1 MSEHSPAPTSTRS
14 VYGFVL
20 YITNYTLLLIYLIWA
35 YIPTPWL
42 HALGLTYWPQK
53 YWAVAIPVYICC
65 CILIFALLLY
75 PGINLMMTPD
85 LSSIQTIT
93 DEHARIPK
101 PAVRG
106 SIPPIYDIPISEVC
120 HKLYLKK
127 NLRMNKITLR
137 MLFKYYACSLKGIFL
152 HKMGYIV

>member
-93 DEHARIPK
+93 DEHARTPK
-101 PAVRG
+101 PAVRD

-120 HKLYLKK
+120 HKLYLKRKFK
-127 NLRMNKITLR
+127 NE
-137 MLFKYYACSLKGIFL
+137 
-152 HKMGYIV
+152 